1 MTGFA
6 IDFGTAHPCG
16 YWFPQRLFPDMNLLS
31 AEIGEPPKDS
41 HTERVPFS
49 NITHHFEGESYGE
62 RTLTYQ
68 YELLIFRG
76 YRAQQTEF
84 TITQIKQLLRWNG
97 VLPLHDTM
105 YPAFFFEAYAPTV
118 SMKHPQNGVYTVTF
132 TFKANPAMLPKVL
145 STPLFLRLKDW
156 KYPDINGSGHVTAAD
171 AAMILTAAENI
182 AAGQAS
188 GLTQAQEILADA
200 DRDGTITEADALLVQ
215 DYAAAVSRGQFTDTA
230 QNWYLYL
237 QRYFRLKEAVY

>member
-16 YWFPQRLFPDMNLLS
+16 YWFPKRMFPDMNLLS

-76 YRAQQTEF
+76 YRARQTEF
-84 TITQIKQLLRWNG
+84 TIAKIKQLLRWDG
-97 VLPLHDTM
+97 VLSLHDAM
-105 YPAFFFEAYAPTV
+105 YPGFFFEVYAPTI

-145 STPLFLRLKDW
+145 STPRLIRLHDW
-156 KYPDINGSGHVTAAD
+156 KYPDVNGSGHVTAAD

-200 DRDGTITEADALLVQ
+200 DRDGTITGADALLVQ
-215 DYAAAVSRGQFTDTA
+215 DYAAAVSAGRFTDT
-230 QNWYLYL
+230 QDNWYAFL
-237 QRYFRLKEAVY
+237 QRHFRLEEAIF